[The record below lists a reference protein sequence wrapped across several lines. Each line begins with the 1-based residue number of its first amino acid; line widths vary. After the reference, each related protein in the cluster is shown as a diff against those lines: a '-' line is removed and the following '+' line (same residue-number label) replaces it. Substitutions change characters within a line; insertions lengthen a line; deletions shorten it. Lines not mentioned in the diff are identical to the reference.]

1 MNQIYSNAK
10 ITSKYGNRRYKYQ
23 GNIVEDFHTGID
35 LINLD
40 NDLVVAFDDGEVVKV
55 NKIGKK
61 GGKACYVRI
70 KHNNGYYTLYYHL
83 KNKSICVDVGQK
95 VKKGDQLGIIG
106 DTGIVTGIHLH
117 FQIDKGNNESSVD
130 PYDYIFNDKPFIKET
145 SNINDEFIKGKNYA
159 TLADMYV
166 RYGAGESFA
175 IKKYSKLTEDGKK
188 NAVHKKDSA
197 NAVYKKG
204 TIYTAIDIIV
214 NNRGIWAKTPSG
226 YVCMKDASGKVY
238 AEKCN

>member
-1 MNQIYSNAK
+1 MNQIYSDATV
-10 ITSKYGNRRYKYQ
+10 TSKYGNRRYKYK

-35 LINLD
+35 LINLE

-95 VKKGDQLGIIG
+95 VKKGEPLGIIG

-117 FQIDKGNNESSVD
+117 FQIDKGNNETAID
-130 PYDYIFNDKPFIKET
+130 PYEYIFNNKILVEEI
-145 SNINDEFIKGKNYA
+145 SNINDEFIKGKNYV
-159 TLADMYV
+159 TLYDMYV

-175 IKKYSKLTEDGKK
+175 IKKYSKLSEDGKK
-188 NAVHKKDSA
+188 NAVYKKDTS

-226 YVCMKDASGKVY
+226 YVCMKGASGKVY